1 MPILQ
6 VDGTAIAE
14 IDQVTAERLLEA
26 AKLTIGKVRDAAS
39 FQRQIYA
46 NQLRLSGASIVI
58 DLTLDFL
65 MSE

>member
-6 VDGTAIAE
+6 VDGIAIAE
-14 IDQVTAERLLEA
+14 IDQETAEGLLEA
-26 AKLTIGKVRDAAS
+26 AKLTIGKGRDAAS

-46 NQLRLSGASIVI
+46 NQLRPSGASIVI

-65 MSE
+65 VSD